1 MHCSKILKFIIQI
14 FKTINN
20 KKKKEF
26 KEIKFNHLMSIYELN
41 YHNLKQVL
49 NFRSQKNFQRSKIN
63 KNLIIDDVYQD
74 KFTRIFKMYH
84 KFSYDEQLQTNTTFS
99 IKPHL
104 IFYMY
109 EDAQLLEVKSLKDN
123 RMFESTMSHK
133 IKLNLNLFYWLKN
146 YINQ

>member
-1 MHCSKILKFIIQI
+1 M
-14 FKTINN
+14 FKAIEN
-20 KKKKEF
+20 KKKREF
-26 KEIKFNHLMSIYELN
+26 KDIKFNHLMSIYELN
-41 YHNLKQVL
+41 YHNLKQIL
-49 NFRSQKNFQRSKIN
+49 NFRSQKTFQDSKVN
-63 KNLIIDDVYQD
+63 RNLIIDDVYQD
-74 KFTRIFKMYH
+74 KFTRMFKLYP
-84 KFSYDEQLQTNTTFS
+84 KFSYDEQLNTNSTFS

-123 RMFESTMSHK
+123 RTFESTMSHK

>member
-1 MHCSKILKFIIQI
+1 M
-14 FKTINN
+14 FKAIEN
-20 KKKKEF
+20 KKKREF
-26 KEIKFNHLMSIYELN
+26 KDIKFNHLMSIYELN
-41 YHNLKQVL
+41 YHNLKQIL
-49 NFRSQKNFQRSKIN
+49 NFRSQKTFQDSKVN
-63 KNLIIDDVYQD
+63 RNLIIDDVYQD

-84 KFSYDEQLQTNTTFS
+84 KFSYDEQLNTNSTFS

-123 RMFESTMSHK
+123 RTFESTMSHK

>member
-1 MHCSKILKFIIQI
+1 MFR
-14 FKTINN
+14 TIEN
-20 KKKKEF
+20 KKKRVF

-41 YHNLKQVL
+41 YYNLKQIF
-49 NFRSQKNFQRSKIN
+49 NFRSQKTFQDSKVN
-63 KNLIIDDVYQD
+63 KNLIIEDVYQD

-84 KFSYDEQLQTNTTFS
+84 KFSYDEQLQSNTTFS

-133 IKLNLNLFYWLKN
+133 IKLNLNLFYWLKS

>member
-1 MHCSKILKFIIQI
+1 MFRTEEK
-14 FKTINN
+14 

-41 YHNLKQVL
+41 YHNFKQFL
-49 NFRSQKNFQRSKIN
+49 NFKTDKTKESLKAK
-63 KNLIIDDVYQD
+63 KNLIIEDIFQD
-74 KFTRIFKMYH
+74 KFTRIFRMYH
-84 KFSYDEQLQTNTTFS
+84 KFSYDDQLQANQTFS

-109 EDAQLLEVKSLKDN
+109 EDAHLLEVKSLDDN
-123 RMFESTMSHK
+123 KNFESEMSHK
-133 IKLNLNLFYWLKN
+133 IKLNLNLFYWIKN

>member
-1 MHCSKILKFIIQI
+1 M

-123 RMFESTMSHK
+123 RMFESNMSHK

>member
-1 MHCSKILKFIIQI
+1 MFRAIE
-14 FKTINN
+14 N
-20 KKKKEF
+20 KKKREF
-26 KEIKFNHLMSIYELN
+26 KEIKFDHLMSIYELN
-41 YHNLKQVL
+41 YHNLKQIL
-49 NFRSQKNFQRSKIN
+49 NFGAQKTFQDSKVN

-74 KFTRIFKMYH
+74 KFTRIFRMYH
-84 KFSYDEQLQTNTTFS
+84 KFSYDEQLQSNTTFS

>member
-1 MHCSKILKFIIQI
+1 M
-14 FKTINN
+14 FKAIEN
-20 KKKKEF
+20 KKKREF
-26 KEIKFNHLMSIYELN
+26 KDIKFNHLMSIYELN
-41 YHNLKQVL
+41 YHNLKQIL
-49 NFRSQKNFQRSKIN
+49 NFRSQKTFQDSKVN
-63 KNLIIDDVYQD
+63 RNLIIDDVYQD

-84 KFSYDEQLQTNTTFS
+84 KFSYDEQLHTNSTFS

-123 RMFESTMSHK
+123 RTFESTMAHK